1 MTAYDAVMIGMI
13 VAGMVW
19 GAFKGITWQV
29 ASILSLVLG
38 YTVAHQMSAQLA
50 PYMPG
55 EPVVARA
62 VAMIVVY
69 VLTSGGVFF
78 GAWLIRATLQRMK
91 FEAYDR
97 HLGMILGGAEGA
109 LLGILGTLFVVSL
122 APQTRGPI
130 FASPTGKAVGMI
142 MSAVG
147 PVLPAEAR
155 TVLAP
160 FWSGDGAVAAQDGT
174 TPAPAGKSLGVLL
187 QAEEDKLS
195 QAVTGAAPQ
204 GQAKPKAASTGS
216 LSGLIEQ
223 GEAQLSQAVGGQ
235 PGRKA
240 PGQRDNAATPTSLGS
255 LIQQEESRLGRA
267 IADGA
272 AQNLR
277 NAAGGGSDDGTT
289 QRR

>member
-69 VLTSGGVFF
+69 ALTSGGVFF

-130 FASPTGKAVGMI
+130 FARPTGQVARQMHVG
-142 MSAVG
+142 AGEG
-147 PVLPAEAR
+147 PVLPAEAH

-160 FWSGDGAVAAQDGT
+160 FWSRRWSRRGSRRHHAGA
-174 TPAPAGKSLGVLL
+174 
-187 QAEEDKLS
+187 
-195 QAVTGAAPQ
+195 
-204 GQAKPKAASTGS
+204 
-216 LSGLIEQ
+216 
-223 GEAQLSQAVGGQ
+223 
-235 PGRKA
+235 GRKVA
-240 PGQRDNAATPTSLGS
+240 
-255 LIQQEESRLGRA
+255 GRPA
-267 IADGA
+267 S
-272 AQNLR
+272 
-277 NAAGGGSDDGTT
+277 GGRG
-289 QRR
+289 